1 MAFVKAEKL
10 CYDQNIK
17 NILKNTLYYTS
28 QLIQEGKSINEI
40 ATTFNVHSATVYRML
55 DLEESLRVA

>member
-28 QLIQEGKSINEI
+28 QLIQEGQSINEI